1 MNSIIKYS
9 IGLVLL
15 FALTHLQAQQN
26 VDSIFNKAIALSRNN
41 EFNKAI
47 LEANKA
53 LQADNKRAD
62 IYVFTANVLSWK
74 NNNDS
79 AMLLLNNA
87 RKLNYLNDE
96 FYDAALNILM
106 RAEKNDSLL
115 KVCDEAEKQGY
126 KDSKNLILKRLIA
139 FENKKDYEKII
150 TVLAKDENTKY
161 LDDKAIADILNRA
174 KEKNSYQII
183 AVDYTMDI
191 FQKTPVHHYFA
202 TSYTTKVKSLSTTV
216 GLNYANRYGKNDV
229 QVEYTGYKTLASKNY
244 WYLNYGYAFG
254 NLLFPKHRAGLEYY
268 FKLNPHW
275 DASLGG
281 RYLNY
286 PLATDKN
293 IWILTGNIG
302 AYIKNS
308 WVTLRPFYVI
318 KDSNKSLSFSTKYR
332 LYDENPSNFWG
343 VEFGFGNS
351 PDDSY
356 TMSQGEFNQ
365 LMSYRI
371 KMEKNTLL
379 SDKSQLFLAAGL
391 VFEEFYVNNIIEKR
405 NRFIIDLGYRFKF

>member
-26 VDSIFNKAIALSRNN
+26 VDSIFNKVIALSSNK

-126 KDSKNLILKRLIA
+126 KDSKI
-139 FENKKDYEKII
+139 KI
-150 TVLAKDENTKY
+150 V
-161 LDDKAIADILNRA
+161 
-174 KEKNSYQII
+174 QI
-183 AVDYTMDI
+183 
-191 FQKTPVHHYFA
+191 
-202 TSYTTKVKSLSTTV
+202 
-216 GLNYANRYGKNDV
+216 
-229 QVEYTGYKTLASKNY
+229 
-244 WYLNYGYAFG
+244 
-254 NLLFPKHRAGLEYY
+254 
-268 FKLNPHW
+268 
-275 DASLGG
+275 
-281 RYLNY
+281 
-286 PLATDKN
+286 
-293 IWILTGNIG
+293 
-302 AYIKNS
+302 
-308 WVTLRPFYVI
+308 
-318 KDSNKSLSFSTKYR
+318 
-332 LYDENPSNFWG
+332 
-343 VEFGFGNS
+343 
-351 PDDSY
+351 
-356 TMSQGEFNQ
+356 
-365 LMSYRI
+365 
-371 KMEKNTLL
+371 
-379 SDKSQLFLAAGL
+379 
-391 VFEEFYVNNIIEKR
+391 
-405 NRFIIDLGYRFKF
+405 